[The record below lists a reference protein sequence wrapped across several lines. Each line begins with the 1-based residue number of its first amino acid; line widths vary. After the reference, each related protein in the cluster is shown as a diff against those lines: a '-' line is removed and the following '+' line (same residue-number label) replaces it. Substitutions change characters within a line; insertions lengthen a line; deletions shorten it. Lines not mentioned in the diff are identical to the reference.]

1 VEQIITSGVYIAG
14 IAMQVCQKYQLEVAM
29 KIISQIGLCVIV
41 FAMTAGSIAAINTQT
56 ERRVKVIKQV
66 DPVYPEEAERAGV
79 EGNVVIEVTIEKTGE
94 VGMTKVIR
102 GDKLLQQA
110 ALDAVKQWRFSNA
123 ENAPVTIQL
132 TIAFALNPG
141 TGESQRDSRYLTN
154 TYKVNAVYPE
164 AAKRE
169 GIQGM
174 VAVEITVND
183 KGEVIETR
191 ATGGH
196 EKLRQAAADA
206 ARQFR
211 FSNASGRTVVATV
224 TFDFVL

>member
-110 ALDAVKQWRFSNA
+110 ALDAVKQWRFSNCGERTGHDPTHYCLCA
-123 ENAPVTIQL
+123 E
-132 TIAFALNPG
+132 
-141 TGESQRDSRYLTN
+141 SRYW
-154 TYKVNAVYPE
+154 
-164 AAKRE
+164 
-169 GIQGM
+169 
-174 VAVEITVND
+174 
-183 KGEVIETR
+183 
-191 ATGGH
+191 
-196 EKLRQAAADA
+196 
-206 ARQFR
+206 
-211 FSNASGRTVVATV
+211 
-224 TFDFVL
+224 